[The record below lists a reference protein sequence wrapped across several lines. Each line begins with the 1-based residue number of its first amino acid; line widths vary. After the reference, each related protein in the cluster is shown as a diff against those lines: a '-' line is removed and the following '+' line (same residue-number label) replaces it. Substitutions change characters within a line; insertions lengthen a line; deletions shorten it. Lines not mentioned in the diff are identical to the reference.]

1 MKLDKNL
8 IIIII
13 SVFILGIVSTL
24 IFQASTGKNK
34 GNAIKSGNVASVSKD
49 NVTEKEKNK
58 KMVVDFYNEVFN
70 KHNIDIIPKYVSE
83 DYKQHN
89 PFVADGRKAFMDF
102 FKEDFVKNS
111 NSSAEIK
118 RVVAEGD
125 TVALHVHS
133 RTNSQD
139 KGVAIVDIFRIKDG
153 KIVEH
158 WDVIQEIPNETANN
172 NTMF

>member
-1 MKLDKNL
+1 MKIEKNL
-8 IIIII
+8 IVIII

-24 IFQASTGKNK
+24 IFQASTGNTK
-34 GNAIKSGNVASVSKD
+34 GHSIKSENVAPVSKD

-102 FKEDFVKNS
+102 FKEDFVKNP

-139 KGVAIVDIFRIKDG
+139 KGVAIVDIFRIEDG

-158 WDVIQEIPNETANN
+158 WDVIQEIPNEAANN

>member
-1 MKLDKNL
+1 MKVEKNL
-8 IIIII
+8 IVIII

-24 IFQASTGKNK
+24 IFQASTGNTK
-34 GNAIKSGNVASVSKD
+34 GHSIKSENVAPVSKD

-102 FKEDFVKNS
+102 FKEDFVKNP

-139 KGVAIVDIFRIKDG
+139 KGVAIVDIFHIEDE

-158 WDVIQEIPNETANN
+158 WDVIQEIPNEAANN

>member
-1 MKLDKNL
+1 MKLEKNL
-8 IIIII
+8 IVIII

-24 IFQASTGKNK
+24 IFQASTGNTK
-34 GNAIKSGNVASVSKD
+34 GHSIKSENVAPVSKD
-49 NVTEKEKNK
+49 NMTAKEKNK

-70 KHNIDIIPKYVSE
+70 KHNIDIIPNYVSE

-102 FKEDFVKNS
+102 FKDDFVKNP

-158 WDVIQEIPNETANN
+158 WDVIQEIPNEAANN

>member
-1 MKLDKNL
+1 MKVEKNL
-8 IIIII
+8 IVIII

-24 IFQASTGKNK
+24 IFQASTGNTK
-34 GNAIKSGNVASVSKD
+34 GHSIKSENVAPVSKD

-102 FKEDFVKNS
+102 FKEDFVKNP

-158 WDVIQEIPNETANN
+158 WDVIQEIPNEAANN

>member
-1 MKLDKNL
+1 MKLEKNL
-8 IIIII
+8 IVIII

-24 IFQASTGKNK
+24 IFQASTGNNK
-34 GNAIKSGNVASVSKD
+34 ANSIKSEDVASVSKEA
-49 NVTEKEKNK
+49 TENEKNK

-89 PFVADGRKAFMDF
+89 PFVGDGRKAFMDF
-102 FKEDFVKNS
+102 FKEDFVKNP

-133 RTNSQD
+133 RASSQD
-139 KGVAIVDIFRIKDG
+139 KGVAIVDIFRINDS

-158 WDVIQEIPNETANN
+158 WDVIQEIPNEAAND

>member
-1 MKLDKNL
+1 MKLEKNL
-8 IIIII
+8 IVIII

-24 IFQASTGKNK
+24 IFQASTGNNK
-34 GNAIKSGNVASVSKD
+34 ANSIKSENVASVSKEA
-49 NVTEKEKNK
+49 TENEKNK

-89 PFVADGRKAFMDF
+89 SFVADGRKAFMDF
-102 FKEDFVKNS
+102 FKEDFIKNP

-133 RTNSQD
+133 RTNPQD
-139 KGVAIVDIFRIKDG
+139 KGVAIVDIFRVKDG

-158 WDVIQEIPNETANN
+158 WDVIQEIPSETVND

>member
-1 MKLDKNL
+1 MKIEKNL
-8 IIIII
+8 IVIII

-24 IFQASTGKNK
+24 IFQASTSNTK
-34 GNAIKSGNVASVSKD
+34 GHSPKSENVAPVSKD

-102 FKEDFVKNS
+102 FKEDFVKNP

-158 WDVIQEIPNETANN
+158 WDVIQEIPNEAANN

>member
-1 MKLDKNL
+1 
-8 IIIII
+8 
-13 SVFILGIVSTL
+13 
-24 IFQASTGKNK
+24 
-34 GNAIKSGNVASVSKD
+34 
-49 NVTEKEKNK
+49 
-58 KMVVDFYNEVFN
+58 MVVDFYNEVFN

-83 DYKQHN
+83 DYQQHN

-102 FKEDFVKNS
+102 FKEDFVKNP

-139 KGVAIVDIFRIKDG
+139 KGVTIVDIFRIKDG

-158 WDVIQEIPNETANN
+158 WDVIQEIPNEAANN

>member
-1 MKLDKNL
+1 MKLEKNL
-8 IIIII
+8 IVIII

-34 GNAIKSGNVASVSKD
+34 GNAIKSENVASVSKD
-49 NVTEKEKNK
+49 DVTEKEKNK

-102 FKEDFVKNS
+102 FKEDFAKNP

-133 RTNSQD
+133 RTNPQD
-139 KGVAIVDIFRIKDG
+139 KGVAIVDIFRIKSG

-158 WDVIQEIPNETANN
+158 WDVIQEIPSEAAND

>member
-1 MKLDKNL
+1 MD
-8 IIIII
+8 
-13 SVFILGIVSTL
+13 
-24 IFQASTGKNK
+24 
-34 GNAIKSGNVASVSKD
+34 
-49 NVTEKEKNK
+49 EKPSW
-58 KMVVDFYNEVFN
+58 
-70 KHNIDIIPKYVSE
+70 I
-83 DYKQHN
+83 
-89 PFVADGRKAFMDF
+89 
-102 FKEDFVKNS
+102 FKEDFVKNP

-158 WDVIQEIPNETANN
+158 WDVIQETPSEATND

>member
-1 MKLDKNL
+1 MKVEKNL
-8 IIIII
+8 IVIII

-24 IFQASTGKNK
+24 IFQASTGNTK
-34 GNAIKSGNVASVSKD
+34 GHSIKSENVAPVSKD

-102 FKEDFVKNS
+102 FKEDFVKNP

-139 KGVAIVDIFRIKDG
+139 KGVAIVDIFRIEDG

-158 WDVIQEIPNETANN
+158 WDVIQEIPNEAANN

>member
-1 MKLDKNL
+1 MKLEKNL
-8 IIIII
+8 IVIII

-24 IFQASTGKNK
+24 IFQASTGNTKGHSIKNE
-34 GNAIKSGNVASVSKD
+34 NVVRVSKD
-49 NVTEKEKNK
+49 DVTEKEKNK

-102 FKEDFVKNS
+102 FKENFVKNP

-133 RTNSQD
+133 RANSQD

-158 WDVIQEIPNETANN
+158 WDVIQEIPSEAANN

>member
-1 MKLDKNL
+1 MKLEKNL
-8 IIIII
+8 IVIII

-24 IFQASTGKNK
+24 IFQASTGNTK
-34 GNAIKSGNVASVSKD
+34 GNSIKNENVASVSKEA
-49 NVTEKEKNK
+49 TEKEKNK

-89 PFVADGRKAFMDF
+89 PFVGDGRKAFMDF
-102 FKEDFVKNS
+102 FKEDFVKNP

-133 RTNSQD
+133 RTNPQD
-139 KGVAIVDIFRIKDG
+139 KGVAIVDIFRIKNS

-158 WDVIQEIPNETANN
+158 WDVIQEIPSETAND

>member
-1 MKLDKNL
+1 MKLEKNL
-8 IIIII
+8 IVIII

-24 IFQASTGKNK
+24 IFQASTGNTK
-34 GNAIKSGNVASVSKD
+34 GHLIKSENVTSVSKEA
-49 NVTEKEKNK
+49 TENEKNK

-70 KHNIDIIPKYVSE
+70 KHDIDIIPKYVSE

-102 FKEDFVKNS
+102 FKEDFVKNP

-118 RVVAEGD
+118 RVVVEGD

-139 KGVAIVDIFRIKDG
+139 KGVAIVDIFRIKNG

-158 WDVIQEIPNETANN
+158 WDVIQEIPNEAAND

>member
-1 MKLDKNL
+1 MKLEKNL
-8 IIIII
+8 IVIMI

-24 IFQASTGKNK
+24 IFQASTGNTK
-34 GNAIKSGNVASVSKD
+34 GHSIKSENVAPVSKD

-83 DYKQHN
+83 NYKQHN

-102 FKEDFVKNS
+102 FKEDFVKNP
-111 NSSAEIK
+111 NSSAEVK

-133 RTNSQD
+133 RINSQD

-158 WDVIQEIPNETANN
+158 WDVIQEIPNEAAND

>member
-1 MKLDKNL
+1 MKLEKNL
-8 IIIII
+8 IVIII

-24 IFQASTGKNK
+24 IFQASTGNTK
-34 GNAIKSGNVASVSKD
+34 GHSTKSENVAPVSKD

-102 FKEDFVKNS
+102 FKEDFVKNP

-158 WDVIQEIPNETANN
+158 WDVIQEIPSEAAND

>member
-1 MKLDKNL
+1 MKLEKNL

-24 IFQASTGKNK
+24 IFQASTGNTK
-34 GNAIKSGNVASVSKD
+34 GQSIKSENVAPVSKD

-102 FKEDFVKNS
+102 FKEDFVKNP

-158 WDVIQEIPNETANN
+158 WDVIQEIPSEAAND

>member
-1 MKLDKNL
+1 M
-8 IIIII
+8 
-13 SVFILGIVSTL
+13 FILGIVSTL

-34 GNAIKSGNVASVSKD
+34 GNAIKSENVASVSKND
-49 NVTEKEKNK
+49 VTEKEKNK
-58 KMVVDFYNEVFN
+58 KMVVNFYNEVFN

-83 DYKQHN
+83 DYQQHN

-102 FKEDFVKNS
+102 FKEDFVKNP

-139 KGVAIVDIFRIKDG
+139 KGVAIVDLFRIKDG

-158 WDVIQEIPNETANN
+158 WDVIQEIPSEAAND

>member
-1 MKLDKNL
+1 MKLEKNL
-8 IIIII
+8 IIIIV

-24 IFQASTGKNK
+24 IFQASTGNKK
-34 GNAIKSGNVASVSKD
+34 GNSIKNENVAPVSKD
-49 NVTEKEKNK
+49 DVTEKEKNK

-102 FKEDFVKNS
+102 FKEDFVKKP

>member
-1 MKLDKNL
+1 MKLEKNL
-8 IIIII
+8 IITII
-13 SVFILGIVSTL
+13 SVFILGVVSTL
-24 IFQASTGKNK
+24 VYQASTGNNK
-34 GNAIKSGNVASVSKD
+34 GNSIKSENGASVSKEVKE
-49 NVTEKEKNK
+49 NEKNK

-102 FKEDFVKNS
+102 FKEDFVKNP

-139 KGVAIVDIFRIKDG
+139 KGVAIVDLFRIKDG

-158 WDVIQEIPNETANN
+158 WDVIQEIPSEAAND

>member
-1 MKLDKNL
+1 MKLEKNL

-13 SVFILGIVSTL
+13 FMFILGIVSTL
-24 IFQASTGKNK
+24 IFQASTGNTK
-34 GNAIKSGNVASVSKD
+34 AHSVKSENVEPVSKD
-49 NVTEKEKNK
+49 KVTEKEKNK
-58 KMVVDFYNEVFN
+58 KMVVYFYNEVFN
-70 KHNIDIIPKYVSE
+70 KHNIDIIPNYVSE
-83 DYKQHN
+83 DYQQHN
-89 PFVADGRKAFMDF
+89 SFVADGRKAFMDF
-102 FKEDFVKNS
+102 FKEDFVKNP

-133 RTNSQD
+133 RANSQG

-158 WDVIQEIPNETANN
+158 WDVIQEIPNEAANS

>member
-1 MKLDKNL
+1 MKLEKNL
-8 IIIII
+8 IVIII

-24 IFQASTGKNK
+24 IFQTAT
-34 GNAIKSGNVASVSKD
+34 GNAKDQSIKSENVAPVSKD

-102 FKEDFVKNS
+102 FKEDFVKNP

-158 WDVIQEIPNETANN
+158 WDVIQEIPNEAAND

>member
-1 MKLDKNL
+1 MKLEKNL
-8 IIIII
+8 IVIII

-24 IFQASTGKNK
+24 IFQASTGNTK
-34 GNAIKSGNVASVSKD
+34 GNSIKSENVASVSKD

-102 FKEDFVKNS
+102 FKDDFVKNP

-158 WDVIQEIPNETANN
+158 WDVIQEIPNEAANN

>member
-1 MKLDKNL
+1 MKLEKNL
-8 IIIII
+8 IVIII

-24 IFQASTGKNK
+24 IFQASTGNTK
-34 GNAIKSGNVASVSKD
+34 GHSIKSENVAPVSKD

-83 DYKQHN
+83 DYQQHN

-102 FKEDFVKNS
+102 FKEDFVKNP

-158 WDVIQEIPNETANN
+158 WDVIQEIPNEAANN

>member
-1 MKLDKNL
+1 MKLEKNL
-8 IIIII
+8 IVIII

-24 IFQASTGKNK
+24 IFQASTGNNK
-34 GNAIKSGNVASVSKD
+34 GNSIKSENVASVSKEA
-49 NVTEKEKNK
+49 TENEKNK

-70 KHNIDIIPKYVSE
+70 KHNIDIIPKYVSQ

-89 PFVADGRKAFMDF
+89 PFVADGRKVFMDF
-102 FKEDFVKNS
+102 FKGDFVKNP

-125 TVALHVHS
+125 MVALHVYS
-133 RTNSQD
+133 RANSQD
-139 KGVAIVDIFRIKDG
+139 KGVAIVDIFRIKNG

-158 WDVIQEIPNETANN
+158 WDVIQEIPNEAAND

>member
-1 MKLDKNL
+1 MKLEKNL
-8 IIIII
+8 ILIII
-13 SVFILGIVSTL
+13 SVFILGIASTL
-24 IFQASTGKNK
+24 IFQASTGNNK
-34 GNAIKSGNVASVSKD
+34 GNSIKSENVASVSKEAKE
-49 NVTEKEKNK
+49 NEKNK

-70 KHNIDIIPKYVSE
+70 KHDIDIIPKYVSE

-102 FKEDFVKNS
+102 FKEDFVKNP

-133 RTNSQD
+133 RTNPQD
-139 KGVAIVDIFRIKDG
+139 KGVVIVDIFSIKNG

-158 WDVIQEIPNETANN
+158 WDVIQEIPNDAAND

>member
-1 MKLDKNL
+1 MKLEKNL
-8 IIIII
+8 IVIII

-24 IFQASTGKNK
+24 IFQASTGNTKDHST
-34 GNAIKSGNVASVSKD
+34 KSKNVATVSKD

-102 FKEDFVKNS
+102 FKEDFVKNP

-158 WDVIQEIPNETANN
+158 WDVIQEIPNEAANN

>member
-1 MKLDKNL
+1 MQLEKNL
-8 IIIII
+8 IVIII

-24 IFQASTGKNK
+24 IFQASTGNTKSHS
-34 GNAIKSGNVASVSKD
+34 IKSENVAPVLKD
-49 NVTEKEKNK
+49 DVVEKEKNK

-70 KHNIDIIPKYVSE
+70 KHNIDIIPKYVGE

-89 PFVADGRKAFMDF
+89 PFVADGRKAFIVF
-102 FKEDFVKNS
+102 FKQDFVKNP

-118 RVVAEGD
+118 RVVAKGD
-125 TVALHVHS
+125 TVALYVHS
-133 RTNSQD
+133 RANSQD
-139 KGVAIVDIFRIKDG
+139 KGVAIVDVFRIKNG

-158 WDVIQEIPNETANN
+158 WDVIQEIPNEAAND

>member
-1 MKLDKNL
+1 MKLEKNL

-24 IFQASTGKNK
+24 IFQASTGNTK
-34 GNAIKSGNVASVSKD
+34 GQSIKSENVAPVSKD

-102 FKEDFVKNS
+102 FKEDFVKNP

-125 TVALHVHS
+125 TVALHVYS

-158 WDVIQEIPNETANN
+158 WDVIQEIPNEAANN
-172 NTMF
+172 NTML

>member
-1 MKLDKNL
+1 MKLEKNL

-34 GNAIKSGNVASVSKD
+34 GNAIKSENVASVSKND
-49 NVTEKEKNK
+49 VTEKEKNK
-58 KMVVDFYNEVFN
+58 KMVVNFYNEVFN

-83 DYKQHN
+83 DYQQHN

-102 FKEDFVKNS
+102 FKEDFVKNP

-139 KGVAIVDIFRIKDG
+139 KGVAIVDLFRIKDG

-158 WDVIQEIPNETANN
+158 WDVIQEIPSEAAND